1 MLKRP
6 DRVNA
11 LLRREQGRTAVSDA
25 ERFAQG
31 LAIFAALWREA
42 ESLGKL
48 THERWQD
55 DIEPDLAIARAIDG
69 RAESG

>member
-6 DRVNA
+6 DRVDA
-11 LLRREQGRTAVSDA
+11 LLRHEQRRTTVSDA

-31 LAIFAALWREA
+31 LEVFAALWREA
-42 ESLGKL
+42 ESLGKM
-48 THERWQD
+48 TYDGWED
-55 DIEPDLAIARAIDG
+55 DIAPDLAIARAIDG